1 MKKRKILYNEI
12 NEENYAPIFWTKSRL
27 IIIGLFLLLIGF
39 LANFSI
45 EDRINKTLQ
54 NLLGTNA
61 ACPIL
66 FERAELGF
74 FLPKIIVR
82 KPIISGACFGQFN
95 NQLAMKDLK
104 IFLHSPSFYPVGLRL
119 HIEAISNKTK
129 INLFPVISLFSNSIK
144 IENTIIDSQ
153 FFAPMTKNNQ
163 SPISGNFSVEGFF
176 EFKSGSIVDGEID
189 IASKNFSVPS
199 QNIQG
204 FELTKMNLKEFRISA
219 KFVDS
224 TDINVEKIQIGTNT
238 SPVEM
243 NLKGKIKVSAGD
255 FLGSKLILDGKLR
268 LSPVTLT
275 TFAFLKLFLPPD
287 NTSGNYL
294 MKLNGTLRSPGAPK
308 LL

>member
-1 MKKRKILYNEI
+1 MKKRKIQYNEI

-27 IIIGLFLLLIGF
+27 VFIGLFILFIGF

-54 NLLGTNA
+54 NLLGSNTS
-61 ACPIL
+61 CPIL
-66 FERAELGF
+66 FERAELGY

-104 IFLHSPSFYPVGLRL
+104 ISFHSPSFYPLGLRL

-129 INLFPVISLFSNSIK
+129 INLFPVVSLFSHSIK

-204 FELTKMNLKEFRISA
+204 FELTKMNLQEFRISA

-224 TDINVEKIQIGTNT
+224 TDINVEKIQIGTRS

-243 NLKGKIKVSAGD
+243 NLKGKIKVSASD